1 MTVVA
6 ALIQLAADLPDA
18 GGVTFPTICAGYG
31 GFLGTLIGLARRLPW
46 ARIGPLMAQGS
57 AAGYSVGF
65 AVWSV
70 ALAIDRL

>member
-1 MTVVA
+1 MIIVA

-18 GGVTFPTICAGYG
+18 GGATFPTICAGYG
-31 GFLGTLIGLARRLPW
+31 GFFCLLIGLARRLPW

-65 AVWSV
+65 VVWTV